1 MFSKLQWVF
10 STAVFKLYAGSTH
23 SEKPKTNQTLKMIV
37 DFVNAELQRTHEAIV
52 RREKFTKFTKYGL
65 MISVLL
71 DFRRKMIEPNLTCRL
86 IET

>member
-10 STAVFKLYAGSTH
+10 STAVITLYAGSTH
-23 SEKPKTNQTLKMIV
+23 SEKPKKPDTKMIV
-37 DFVNAELQRTHEAIV
+37 DYVNAELQRTHEAIV